1 LATESKIQKNFRT
14 ITPFSLDTY
23 QPIYSK
29 IDFQLNF
36 SHKVKSEDLAKYLK
50 ISPEISAEK
59 WAAYTKKWTEE
70 TYESNYFYLN
80 TIDNS
85 WTPNQEY
92 RVSINEE
99 LSDIYGRKLSEKY
112 EEKFTTIFQD
122 EIYPLYLPDHYSV
135 FDTNSDPKF
144 VFKYTGSER
153 NLNIELSRKLP
164 NSITEKYDLL
174 LTASQDK
181 ESVFE
186 IDLAK
191 NFSKI
196 FPEEKISPGKY
207 EIKIFKEGQRWPK
220 RSAIFYISDFAVG
233 IKDFADERF
242 QILAENFDGSP
253 INGVSEKIE
262 IWANNELQKT
272 LTDFDLWEI
281 INTLSIIGSS
291 T

>member
-1 LATESKIQKNFRT
+1 MATESKIQKNFRT

-36 SHKVKSEDLAKYLK
+36 SHKVKSE
-50 ISPEISAEK
+50 
-59 WAAYTKKWTEE
+59 
-70 TYESNYFYLN
+70 
-80 TIDNS
+80 
-85 WTPNQEY
+85 
-92 RVSINEE
+92 
-99 LSDIYGRKLSEKY
+99 
-112 EEKFTTIFQD
+112 
-122 EIYPLYLPDHYSV
+122 
-135 FDTNSDPKF
+135 
-144 VFKYTGSER
+144 
-153 NLNIELSRKLP
+153 
-164 NSITEKYDLL
+164 
-174 LTASQDK
+174 
-181 ESVFE
+181 
-186 IDLAK
+186 DLAK